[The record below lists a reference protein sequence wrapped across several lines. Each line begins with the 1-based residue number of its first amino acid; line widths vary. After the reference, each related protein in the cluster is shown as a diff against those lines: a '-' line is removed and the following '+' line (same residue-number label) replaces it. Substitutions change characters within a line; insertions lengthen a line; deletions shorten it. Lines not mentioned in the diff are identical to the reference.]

1 MHQAL
6 RKEFENLK
14 ALARTKNVPL
24 SLMETQRENVT
35 FISSGERLV
44 CLAIEEGKIHNML
57 SCFKVSLKK
66 RKWAEEEGFNLE
78 DGLPQ
83 NLIDEILIKFRTPD
97 EYLNYL
103 NLL

>member
-14 ALARTKNVPL
+14 VLAHSKDVPL
-24 SLMETQRENVT
+24 SLMETQKENVI
-35 FISSGERLV
+35 FVSSGERLV

-57 SCFKVSLKK
+57 SCFRVNLKK
-66 RKWAEEEGFNLE
+66 WEWAEAEGFSLI

-83 NLIDEILIKFRTPD
+83 NLINEILIKFHTPD